1 MKVVMLD
8 SKPIVC
14 IGAGPAGLTCAY
26 ELARRGRRVIV
37 LEADPHYVGGIARTE
52 KYKGF
57 CIDVGGHR
65 FFSKSKKIED
75 FWSEILGS
83 DLLVRRR
90 HSRILYQGKF
100 FSYPLRPLE
109 ALWRLGFGEST
120 RCAFSYLSARLRV
133 TRPAKTFAE
142 WVSQRFGRRL
152 FWIFFKTYT
161 EKVWGM
167 SCDEISADWAAQRI
181 NNVSALTALL
191 GRYHALFARKGDT
204 VKSLIDSFR
213 YPRKGPGM
221 MWEKLAEKV
230 AGLGGEIRMGL
241 KVSGIRKTGNGW
253 HIQGESRDGSP
264 FSLSASQVVSS
275 MPIREL
281 ARALEPA
288 PQSRAAAESL
298 RYRDFLVVALIIKGR
313 ELFADNW
320 IYVHEESVKV
330 GRIQNFRAASPEMVP
345 GPEFHC
351 YGMEYF
357 CFEGDGLW
365 ESPDED
371 LISLAKG
378 ELQALGLAGL
388 DEILDAKVV
397 RQRKA
402 YPVYDEGYKAAVTEV
417 RDDLERNF
425 SGLHLI
431 GRNGMHKY
439 NNQDH
444 SMMTAM
450 LTSENIVAGRQ
461 VYDVWN
467 VNQDAEYLEIASHA
481 DSATE
486 FGVRMVPSPAATADA
501 SR

>member
-1 MKVVMLD
+1 MPE

-26 ELARRGRRVIV
+26 ELARQGRKVIV
-37 LEADPHYVGGIARTE
+37 LEADPSYVGGIARTE
-52 KYKGF
+52 KHRGF

-75 FWSEILGS
+75 FWSAALGP
-83 DLLVRRR
+83 DLLVRQRQ
-90 HSRILYQGKF
+90 SRILYKQKL

-109 ALWRLGFGEST
+109 AFQKLGAGESI
-120 RCAFSYLSARLRV
+120 RCALSYLGAKLRPHR
-133 TRPAKTFAE
+133 RPNNFAE

-152 FWIFFKTYT
+152 FQIFFQTYT

-181 NNVSALTALL
+181 NNVSPVTALL
-191 GRYHALFARKGDT
+191 ARKGGR

-221 MWEKLAEKV
+221 MWERLAEKIV
-230 AGLGGEIRMGL
+230 GLGGEIKMGTR
-241 KVSGIRKTGNGW
+241 VTRIRKN
-253 HIQGESRDGSP
+253 GESWQVLCESQDGSP
-264 FSLSASQVVSS
+264 IFLDASQVVSS

-281 ARALEPA
+281 AHALEPV
-288 PQSRAAAESL
+288 PRSRPSADCL
-298 RYRDFLVVALIIKGR
+298 RYRDFLVVALILKGR
-313 ELFADNW
+313 ELFSDNW

-345 GPEFHC
+345 GPEFYC

-357 CFEGDGLW
+357 CFEGDNLW
-365 ESPDED
+365 ASADAD
-371 LISLAKG
+371 LVSLAKR
-378 ELQALGLAGL
+378 ELVTLGLARP
-388 DEILDAKVV
+388 DEIIDAKVV

-402 YPVYDEGYKAAVTEV
+402 YPVYDEGYKVAVAAVRT
-417 RDDLERNF
+417 DLEQNF
-425 SGLHLI
+425 RGLHLV

-450 LTSENIVAGRQ
+450 LTAENILAGRQ
-461 VYDVWN
+461 IYDVWN
-467 VNQDAEYLEIASHA
+467 VNQDAEYLEITSPA
-481 DSATE
+481 DPSRE
-486 FGVRMVPSPAATADA
+486 FGLRMVPA
-501 SR
+501 SVDVPQ

>member
-1 MKVVMLD
+1 MPE

-26 ELARRGRRVIV
+26 ELARRGRQVVV
-37 LEADPHYVGGIARTE
+37 LEADPHHVGGIARTE

-75 FWSEILGS
+75 FWSAALGS

-90 HSRILYQGKF
+90 RSRILYKQKF

-109 ALWRLGFGEST
+109 ALRKLGIGESM
-120 RCAFSYLSARLRV
+120 RCAFSYLGAKL
-133 TRPAKTFAE
+133 RPARPAETFAE

-152 FWIFFKTYT
+152 FQIFFKTYT

-167 SCDEISADWAAQRI
+167 SCDQISADWAAQRI
-181 NNVSALTALL
+181 NNVSPLTALL
-191 GRYHALFARKGDT
+191 GQYRALLARKGST

-221 MWEKLAEKV
+221 MWERLSEKII
-230 AGLGGEIRMGL
+230 GLGGEIRMGV
-241 KVSGIRKTGNGW
+241 KVTGIRKTGESW
-253 HIQGESRDGSP
+253 QVLCESRDGSP
-264 FSLSASQVVSS
+264 FSLAASQVVSS

-281 ARALEPA
+281 AQALEPA
-288 PQSRAAAESL
+288 PQSRASAESL
-298 RYRDFLVVALIIKGR
+298 RYRDFLVVALILEGR

-365 ESPDED
+365 ASADED
-371 LISLAKG
+371 LVSLAKR
-378 ELQALGLAGL
+378 ELEILGLARPG
-388 DEILDAKVV
+388 EITDAKVV

-402 YPVYDEGYKAAVTEV
+402 YPVYDEGYKAAVAAV
-417 RDDLERNF
+417 RMDLEQNF
-425 SGLHLI
+425 HGLHLI

-444 SMMTAM
+444 SMMTSM
-450 LTSENIVAGRQ
+450 LTVENIVAGRQ

-467 VNQDAEYLEIASHA
+467 VNQDAEYLEITYPA
-481 DSATE
+481 DPSRE
-486 FGVRMVPSPAATADA
+486 FGVRMVPAPAADV
-501 SR
+501 SL